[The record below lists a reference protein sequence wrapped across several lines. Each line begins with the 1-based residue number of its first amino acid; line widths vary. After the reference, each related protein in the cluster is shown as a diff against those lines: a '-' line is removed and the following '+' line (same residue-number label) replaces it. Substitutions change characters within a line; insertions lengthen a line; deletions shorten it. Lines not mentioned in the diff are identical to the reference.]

1 VLVTGRTV
9 RDVVSAHDRK
19 MVDDLLDESDLW
31 VEKAD
36 KTVMVTEGDRAIATA
51 SLDANVIK
59 MVAVRTDHRGE
70 DLTALMIERLVSNL
84 EQQGIFKHFLFTTPD
99 QEDVFK
105 ALMYKKVSQTDDV
118 ILFENSVNPIGK
130 RLDSL
135 ARTLPVKE
143 GLRAA
148 IVMNCNP
155 VTNGHLHL
163 IRTAS
168 KQNGDVII
176 FLVEEDASVFPF
188 EVRRRL
194 LEESV
199 MDYGNVHVLPSTP
212 YIISKAT
219 FPTYFL
225 KETTKASRIHRK
237 LDVKIFL
244 DHFVP
249 AFGLDLRYVGEEPLD
264 PSTRLYNEA
273 LREVLKDR
281 LVIVRR
287 IGDDQGV
294 ISASRVRALMKAGHL
309 EEVRAIVPPA
319 TYRFLESPEGNALF
333 R

>member
-1 VLVTGRTV
+1 MDRTV
-9 RDVVSAHDRK
+9 RDVVTARDRK
-19 MVDDLLDESDLW
+19 MAEDLLAQSDLQ
-31 VEKAD
+31 VEKVD
-36 KTVMVTEGDRAIATA
+36 RTVMVTDGNQAIATA

-59 MVAVRTDHRGE
+59 MVAVRADHRGE
-70 DLTALMIERLVSNL
+70 DLTALMIGRLVSDL
-84 EQQGIFKHFLFTTPD
+84 EQQGISKHFLFTTPS
-99 QEDVFK
+99 QEDFFK
-105 ALMYKKVSQTDDV
+105 ALMYKVVSKTDDV
-118 ILFENSVNPIGK
+118 ILFENAARPISK
-130 RLDSL
+130 RLSDL
-135 ARTLPVKE
+135 ALTLPPKQ
-143 GLRAA
+143 GTRAA

-163 IRTAS
+163 ITTAS
-168 KQNGDVII
+168 EDNGDVII

-188 EVRRRL
+188 KVRKRL

-199 MDYGNVHVLPSTP
+199 AHLPNVHVVPSTP

-237 LDVKIFL
+237 LDVKVFS

-249 AFGLDLRYVGEEPLD
+249 TFDLDRRYVGEEPLD

-273 LREVLKDR
+273 LSNVLGDR

-309 EEVRAIVPPA
+309 EKIKTIVPSA
-319 TYRFLESPEGNALF
+319 TYRFLSSPEGNALF